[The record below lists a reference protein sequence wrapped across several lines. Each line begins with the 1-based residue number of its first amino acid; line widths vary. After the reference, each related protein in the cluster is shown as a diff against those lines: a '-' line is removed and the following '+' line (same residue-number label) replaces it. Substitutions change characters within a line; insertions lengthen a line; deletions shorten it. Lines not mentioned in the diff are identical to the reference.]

1 MEIFAG
7 RTISIPGNRIMNYR
21 DLIKTT
27 KYSMFP
33 YPIKTTSIPTTKSQ
47 IGADENIESTFPNEL
62 VPSDYILYFLIL

>member
-1 MEIFAG
+1 
-7 RTISIPGNRIMNYR
+7 
-21 DLIKTT
+21 
-27 KYSMFP
+27 MFP